1 MLLPCLIETRADA
14 LQGQVDTLQVA
25 LRAMSTSIRT
35 VACRHWAAG
44 SCLIA
49 IVEVP
54 LGGTWTSYLCLLT
67 KRVF

>member
-49 IVEVP
+49 IV
-54 LGGTWTSYLCLLT
+54 
-67 KRVF
+67 